1 LGFSRNTHKLRGAL
15 KAPIQSMSRIATL
28 TSFQD
33 DRTLV

>member
-1 LGFSRNTHKLRGAL
+1 LGFWRNTRGAL